1 MIKKIGNRAIVALL
15 MIALGLGIGPT
26 SIVSAEEEEQ
36 TVEKQDNGS
45 SLGTETYENLT
56 GEINE
61 EQPLVISDAG
71 ITTVSFKKEQY
82 TVPYS
87 WYKTITPDT
96 SSPNGEEVKVK
107 YSSSDE
113 KIATVDENGK
123 VTGVAVGEATIT
135 AKAQNGSGAFDS
147 FKVKVE
153 KEKKGWHVT
162 STRKK
167 YYVKA
172 DGNRSLGYVKIGSD
186 YYYGKK
192 SSYMATNQWKY
203 VKIDGTTYKL
213 YFGKNGKQ
221 SQNALSVLGPQ
232 KKYKIEVNISKNTVI
247 VYAEDGKKGFIIPV
261 KAMVCSCG
269 IAGHPTITGTYS
281 RLSRAGKWHTLYY
294 GTYGKY
300 CTRISG
306 PYLFHSVVYSKNRD
320 SYSLQADEYDKLGEL
335 ASHGC
340 IRLSVKDAKWIYQNY
355 KKCSVT
361 LLKNNKK
368 APLKKPIPKEAVRL
382 KDGRSYDPT
391 DADVK

>member
-1 MIKKIGNRAIVALL
+1 MIKKFGNRVITAAL
-15 MIALGLGIGPT
+15 IITLGIGIGPT
-26 SIVSAEEEEQ
+26 RIVSAEKADKV
-36 TVEKQDNGS
+36 VEKQKNV
-45 SLGTETYENLT
+45 YENLE
-56 GEINE
+56 GELDE
-61 EQPLVISDAG
+61 EQKKVISGAG

-96 SSPNGEEVKVK
+96 SSPSGKDVKIK

-113 KIATVDENGK
+113 KIATVDEKGK
-123 VTGVAVGEATIT
+123 VTGKAVGEAIIT
-135 AKAQNGSGAFDS
+135 AEAQDGSGVSDS
-147 FKVKVE
+147 FSVKVE
-153 KEKKGWHVT
+153 REEKGWHVT
-162 STRKK
+162 SSGKK

-172 DGNRSLGYVKIGSD
+172 DGTRSLGYIKIGSA

-192 SSYMATNQWKY
+192 SSYMATSQWKY

-221 SQNALSVLGPQ
+221 SQNTLSVLGPQ

-247 VYAEDGKKGFIIPV
+247 VYAQDGKKGFIIPV

-340 IRLSVKDAKWIYQNY
+340 IRLAVKDAKWIYQNY

-361 LLKNNKK
+361 LLKSNKK

-382 KDGRSYDPT
+382 EDGRAYDPT
-391 DADVK
+391 DTDVK